1 MHVTSPSKISDF
13 RENLLHM
20 RLFLALIPP
29 DSSPIRTKIGA
40 GACAAAFLVRPG
52 GFEPLAFR
60 VGEIRRDTQFDD
72 TLRFFL
78 LVLHSGSQNK
88 KKPVVGCHNRLFRC
102 FEGQLHSSGQMVV

>member
-1 MHVTSPSKISDF
+1 M
-13 RENLLHM
+13 
-20 RLFLALIPP
+20 
-29 DSSPIRTKIGA
+29 
-40 GACAAAFLVRPG
+40 
-52 GFEPLAFR
+52 AFR

-102 FEGQLHSSGQMVV
+102 FEGQLHSSGQMVVKIQTIYFFKEKEFAIGALDNTILAEQTLYSR